1 MKVVAIIICI
11 VLGAFVCWFVY
22 DTIKFMI
29 KKFADKKKR
38 KKAQQEEEIKEV
50 DTTKVD

>member
-1 MKVVAIIICI
+1 MKVVAIIIFV
-11 VLGAFVCWFVY
+11 VLAAFVCWFVY

-29 KKFADKKKR
+29 KKFSDKKKR
-38 KKAQQEEEIKEV
+38 KQEKVQQEEKKD

>member
-1 MKVVAIIICI
+1 MKVVAIIIFI
-11 VLGAFVCWFVY
+11 VLAMFVTWFVY

-29 KKFADKKKR
+29 KKFSDKKKR
-38 KKAQQEEEIKEV
+38 KQEKEQEEKKD